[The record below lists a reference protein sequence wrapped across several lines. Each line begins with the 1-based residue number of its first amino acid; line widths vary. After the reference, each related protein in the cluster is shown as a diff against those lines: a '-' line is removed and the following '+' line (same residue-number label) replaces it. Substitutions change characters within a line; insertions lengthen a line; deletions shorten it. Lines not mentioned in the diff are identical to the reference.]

1 MTVNGVPLDETSYL
15 FPGANPS
22 TLLFSVTV
30 PAGRLWVMGDNRAIS
45 DDSREHM
52 ISGYPDDGTVPEN
65 EVAGRA
71 FLIIRPP
78 SQVGG
83 LPIPATFQ
91 QAALHAGAAWRS
103 PVLQVARV
111 AVSVA
116 AAAPAAAAAA
126 VLGIP
131 MLALRRR
138 RGVDWGWRGRRG

>member
-1 MTVNGVPLDETSYL
+1 
-15 FPGANPS
+15 
-22 TLLFSVTV
+22 
-30 PAGRLWVMGDNRAIS
+30 MGDNRAIS

-52 ISGYPDDGTVPEN
+52 ISGYPEDGTVPEN

-71 FLIIRPP
+71 FLIIWPP

-91 QAALHAGAAWRS
+91 QAALHAGAAGA
-103 PVLQVARV
+103 PVLQVARA

-116 AAAPAAAAAA
+116 AAAPAAVAAT

-131 MLALRRR
+131 MLALRPRR
-138 RGVDWGWRGRRG
+138 RRRVDGVNGFDGVDGSKSARRDRGRWPGCAGAHR